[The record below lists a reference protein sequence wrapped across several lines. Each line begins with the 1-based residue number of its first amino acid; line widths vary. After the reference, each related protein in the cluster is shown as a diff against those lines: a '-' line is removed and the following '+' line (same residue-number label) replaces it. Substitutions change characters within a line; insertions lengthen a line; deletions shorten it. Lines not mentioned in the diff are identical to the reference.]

1 MWISF
6 FFFFFLID
14 CELLERRSSLLSEL
28 QEKSLANVYWI
39 KSSGSV
45 NVNIWLFWN
54 VEMLRFLFLP
64 DSLYHTDS
72 HTANIGCE
80 RSETADQ
87 FIFTLPVSML
97 RKPKSEGNVPLGFT
111 TQQIKSFRKVSGPTD
126 TVISPGSELTDSKC
140 FLGWAEWV
148 QECPWCVSPRHQPV
162 WYRFNVAGHP
172 DFIKESKPGFVPK
185 PPNLIAVLG

>member
-1 MWISF
+1 
-6 FFFFFLID
+6 
-14 CELLERRSSLLSEL
+14 
-28 QEKSLANVYWI
+28 
-39 KSSGSV
+39 
-45 NVNIWLFWN
+45 
-54 VEMLRFLFLP
+54 MLRFLFLP

-126 TVISPGSELTDSKC
+126 TVISPGSELTNSKC
-140 FLGWAEWV
+140 PSHVHIFHRVRRCHCMVGAGILGPACLALKISSV
-148 QECPWCVSPRHQPV
+148 PHRLPR
-162 WYRFNVAGHP
+162 WL
-172 DFIKESKPGFVPK
+172 KW
-185 PPNLIAVLG
+185 